1 MKGHPEVIQALN
13 DRLSEELAAVLQ
25 YMVHAEMAENW
36 GYTRL
41 AQALKAHAITE
52 MRHAERHIE
61 RILSVFPSGSNFLE
75 GFPEV
80 SRIAPIHIGKS
91 VEEII
96 LNDYE
101 GEVQAVRGYNETMNL
116 AQSLGDNGTRDL
128 IGEILKDEEGHVD
141 WLEEQRD
148 LLGQMGLPTYLLTL
162 R

>member
-1 MKGHPEVIQALN
+1 MKGHPEVVQALN
-13 DRLSEELAAVLQ
+13 DRLSEELAAILQ

-36 GYTRL
+36 GYMKL
-41 AQALKAHAITE
+41 AEALKKRAITE

-61 RILSVFPSGSNFLE
+61 RILFLE

-80 SRIAPIHIGKS
+80 SRIGEIRIGKN

-96 LNDYE
+96 LRDYE
-101 GEVQAVRGYNETMNL
+101 AEVQAVKDYNATMHL
-116 AQSLGDNGTRDL
+116 AQSLGDGGTREML
-128 IGEILKDEEGHVD
+128 AEILKDEEAHVN

-148 LLGQMGLPTYLLTL
+148 LLGQVGLPTHLLTL

>member
-1 MKGHPEVIQALN
+1 MKGHPEVVQALN
-13 DRLSEELAAVLQ
+13 DRLSEELAAILQ

-36 GYTRL
+36 GYMKL
-41 AQALKAHAITE
+41 AEALKKRAITE

-61 RILSVFPSGSNFLE
+61 RILFLE

-80 SRIAPIHIGKS
+80 SRIGEIRIGKN

-96 LNDYE
+96 LRDYE
-101 GEVQAVRGYNETMNL
+101 AEVQAVKDYNATMHL
-116 AQSLGDNGTRDL
+116 AQSLGDGGTREML
-128 IGEILKDEEGHVD
+128 AEILKDEEGHVD

>member
-1 MKGHPEVIQALN
+1 MKGHPEVVQALN
-13 DRLSEELAAVLQ
+13 DRLSEELAAILQ

-36 GYTRL
+36 GYMKL
-41 AQALKAHAITE
+41 AEALKKRAITE

-61 RILSVFPSGSNFLE
+61 RILFLE

-80 SRIAPIHIGKS
+80 SRIGEIRIGKN

-96 LNDYE
+96 LRDYE
-101 GEVQAVRGYNETMNL
+101 AEVQAVKDYNATMHL
-116 AQSLGDNGTRDL
+116 AQSLGDGGTREML
-128 IGEILKDEEGHVD
+128 AEILKDEEAHVN

>member
-1 MKGHPEVIQALN
+1 MKGRPEVIQALN

-25 YMVHAEMAENW
+25 YVVHAEMAENW
-36 GYTRL
+36 GYLKL

-52 MRHAERHIE
+52 MRHAEKHIE
-61 RILSVFPSGSNFLE
+61 RILFLE

-80 SRIAPIHIGKS
+80 SRIGEIRIGKN

-96 LNDYE
+96 LRDYE
-101 GEVQAVRGYNETMNL
+101 AEVQAVKDYNETMNL
-116 AQSLGDNGTRDL
+116 AQSLGDNGTRDI
-128 IGEILKDEEGHVD
+128 IGEILKDEEAHVD